1 MERFRPQEGEI
12 KIEIVGDSG
21 EDSGNEA
28 DSDSTEDNV
37 A

>member
-12 KIEIVGDSG
+12 EIVIDSG
-21 EDSGNEA
+21 EDSGNETA
-28 DSDSTEDNV
+28 SDSTEDNV